1 MHRVLRIAGSFV
13 ITLVAYWAYALVAV
27 PLIEPP
33 ADLHVDQPIPED
45 ELKAAK
51 GRMDVESAKLK
62 RFFPAG
68 AWELQG
74 AKILESKQFMLVMQD
89 YRNLGDGRV
98 EIHPCSMV
106 FTPDGPVADATQQNR
121 QAMIL
126 EAPEGALLE
135 FDGPFDLRR
144 MKIGRLV
151 GGRLMGP
158 VRIRGKGKS
167 PGPEDNL
174 LIETRNVELTEKNI
188 ITPHTVDFR
197 WGPHSGRGGQMRIK
211 LLSGGNLRDGKRGGP
226 NIAGI
231 ELFEL
236 RRLDRLHLELGELNL
251 ASEQEARTAGK
262 QAEGDASGGASV
274 VAEGGSG
281 RRAPPGDLPAGGVS
295 DLPVEVTCKGPFRFD
310 VIKKVATFED
320 RVDVLRINPTGPSD
334 QLDCELLSIFFTDS
348 ADPAASRSKGS
359 GKRGKKQPA
368 GSLKLRPE
376 RIEARGDPVVVHAP
390 SEGVHARGQRLEYEL
405 KTGRIV
411 LDGSHPVM
419 LQQDTNEIHAR
430 SLQYQ
435 PADTGELGRVVAKG
449 PGWLRGRMDER
460 PDQQLEARWTE
471 LLRVRPDGQN
481 QVISFS
487 GDAGLKFRGIG
498 QLEAEEIHF
507 WLLESKP
514 PSPQEKSRLRPDR
527 MLARR
532 AVRMQSRE
540 LSGTVGQLEV
550 WFEPST
556 MGGRDDDLRPT
567 AEIIR
572 KPAVPAQAPFGGR
585 PQGPRPAATSPF
597 PAPLGGLRNTDSPP
611 ATAPVQAPSG
621 GSRHGDLPPAA
632 QTTGEPTSGSAT
644 RQQHFRIS
652 GRLLRARML
661 LQEDGHTELS
671 ELTVEDGVQF
681 VETQTK
687 QPDERPLLI
696 RGDRLH
702 VVDAEKPYAAMT
714 VTGRPAHFQG
724 RGLGLTGPNIN
735 LNRGTNRLW
744 IDAPGRM
751 DLPIDRDLE
760 GRRLAN
766 AGRMR
771 IHWQD
776 GMVFD
781 GRTARFEDSVTVTA
795 PRRHLQTETLEVQFK
810 TAIDFS
816 DDKIEQDPKVQ
827 RLLCRGGVFMESL
840 SFDAKAGQTQ
850 TSHEQM
856 QVTDLA
862 VDLDS
867 GALTAGGPGWVTS
880 VGRGSDD
887 PLAARNAPGPPR
899 PAKTLEQAAGGSDDQ
914 LRGLHVRF
922 QGSITGNV
930 IEGRREMT
938 FRDRV
943 RAAYAPVDSWE
954 AKLEV
959 NDPDALGPG
968 GVVMHC
974 DRLSVN
980 QMAGPQAKGGTLEFV
995 AQGNTVVEGSRFTA
1009 RAIRMAYAE
1018 AKGLLILEGDGRTD
1032 ARLFR
1037 QQRVGDP
1044 SSEFAARKIFYW
1056 PKTGGMKLE
1065 GARSLKLDRPASGD
1079 PGGH

>member
-33 ADLHVDQPIPED
+33 ADLHVDQQISEA
-45 ELKAAK
+45 ERKAAK

-62 RFFPAG
+62 RFFAAG

-89 YRNLGDGRV
+89 YRNLGGGRV

-121 QAMIL
+121 QALIL
-126 EAPEGALLE
+126 EAPEGALLK
-135 FDGPFDLRR
+135 FDGPFDLRQ

-151 GGRLMGP
+151 GGQLMGP

-167 PGPEDNL
+167 PGPEDDL
-174 LIETRNVELTEKNI
+174 LIVTRNVELTEKNI
-188 ITPHTVDFR
+188 ITPHTVEFR
-197 WGPHSGRGGQMRIK
+197 WGPHYGRGGQMRIK
-211 LLSGGNLRDGKRGGP
+211 LLSGGKRGGP
-226 NIAGI
+226 NIESI

-251 ASEQEARTAGK
+251 TAGK
-262 QAEGDASGGASV
+262 QAEGDASGGPSV

-281 RRAPPGDLPAGGVS
+281 RQTPPGDLTAGRVS

-310 VIKKVATFED
+310 VIKKVATFENQ
-320 RVDVLRINPTGPSD
+320 VNVLRINPTGPSD
-334 QLDCELLSIFFTDS
+334 QLNCELLSVFFTDS

-368 GSLKLRPE
+368 GSLKLRPQ
-376 RIEARGDPVVVHAP
+376 RIEAHGDPVVVHAP

-460 PDQQLEARWTE
+460 PDQLLEARWRE
-471 LLRVRPDGQN
+471 LLRVRPDGEN
-481 QVISFS
+481 QLISFS

-532 AVRMQSRE
+532 AVRMHSRG
-540 LSGTVGQLEV
+540 LSGTVEQLEV

-556 MGGRDDDLRPT
+556 TGGRDDDLRPT
-567 AEIIR
+567 AEITR
-572 KPAVPAQAPFGGR
+572 KPAVPSQAPLGGR
-585 PQGPRPAATSPF
+585 PQGPRPAASSPF
-597 PAPLGGLRNTDSPP
+597 SALPDGLRNSDSPP
-611 ATAPVQAPSG
+611 ATAPVRAPSG
-621 GSRHGDLPPAA
+621 GSRHGDLPPAT
-632 QTTGEPTSGSAT
+632 QTTGQPTSGSAT

-671 ELTVEDGVQF
+671 QLTVEDGVQF

-702 VVDAEKPYAAMT
+702 VVDAAKPYAAIT

-766 AGRMR
+766 AGRMQ

-781 GRTARFEDSVTVTA
+781 GRTAKFEEAVTVTA
-795 PRRHLQTETLEVQFK
+795 PNWNLQTETLEVQFK
-810 TAIDFS
+810 TPIDFS

-827 RLLCRGGVFMESL
+827 RLLCRGGVFMESVT
-840 SFDAKAGQTQ
+840 FDAKAEQKQ

-862 VDLDS
+862 VNLDS
-867 GALTAGGPGWVTS
+867 GALTAGGPGWVSS
-880 VGRGSDD
+880 VRRGSDN
-887 PLAARNAPGPPR
+887 PLAGRNGPGPPR
-899 PAKTLEQAAGGSDDQ
+899 PAKALEPAAGGSDDQ

-943 RAAYAPVDSWE
+943 RAAYAPVDAWE
-954 AKLEV
+954 ARLDV
-959 NDPDALGPG
+959 NDPDSLGPD
-968 GVVMHC
+968 GVVMYC

-980 QMAGPQAKGGTLEFV
+980 QMAGPQAKGDTLELV
-995 AQGNTVVEGSRFTA
+995 AEGNTVVEGSKFTA
-1009 RAIRMAYAE
+1009 RAIRMAYAQ

-1032 ARLFR
+1032 AKLFR

-1056 PKTGGMKLE
+1056 PETQAMKFE
-1065 GARSLKLDRPASGD
+1065 GARSLKLD
-1079 PGGH
+1079 